1 MTSNA
6 QMNASITSSESHER
20 LRRFKRAFAFEVLAP
35 FHISFHRC
43 SPCNHHRI
51 SLILEPMML
60 LTQ

>member
-1 MTSNA
+1 
-6 QMNASITSSESHER
+6 MNASITFGESHER

-35 FHISFHRC
+35 FQISFHRR

-51 SLILEPMML
+51 SLILAPMML